1 MSKIVYPI
9 IERLADE
16 VIVTARSTVEAQQ
29 AAGDAMGGDCTIVTV
44 ERVREGGIG
53 GFFATELVRVTARPS
68 RFQRV
73 DRELDAA
80 MTSAEELVSSLR
92 DAAPQF
98 ADRLMTELRQPRQRE
113 IVIPT
118 EAVEVEQPPTPLAT
132 RRTACAVP
140 EQTTTAGTVLVASTS
155 ASGAISSTVTAGI
168 TAGFGATYATGTV
181 YRANGSAQ
189 SYTVDPFTTDAFRTE
204 VTAAAAAFETE
215 VEIETE
221 TGSLLG
227 AGMGA
232 GDGVD
237 MFADHFASGL
247 YGADAMQAAPI
258 DDRLDHEFRASE
270 ADRYS
275 TADAGQTY
283 TRGDLSSRDDLYS
296 AANASLDEGF
306 TGDELRDAIAEASR
320 ADSAPAAAPTS
331 APHRCTPIAAEDL
344 DRFPMIAPR
353 RNLPPSDPRW
363 SHQALRA
370 IGLPDRIVDIAMLQH
385 PVEGPQWIMAL
396 MGAFRTLCAPAPAGP
411 TVLVGPSCANLAR
424 QLRLVSVGADELS
437 DSFSSVAIPNVSTNI
452 ARSAL
457 NDRYVHLM
465 VGGSWQHLASIR
477 PDVVSSATEC
487 DLLEAVRLCC
497 AWEAT
502 LGWTLVGDKYER
514 IDEFTLVACVR
525 SVLYGNDRVSATAG
539 HS

>member
-98 ADRLMTELRQPRQRE
+98 ADRLMTELRQPRQHE

-118 EAVEVEQPPTPLAT
+118 DSVEVEQPPTPLAT
-132 RRTACAVP
+132 KHPAFAAH
-140 EQTTTAGTVLVASTS
+140 EQTTTPVIASPVI
-155 ASGAISSTVTAGI
+155 GSTVTAGA
-168 TAGFGATYATGTV
+168 TVGLGATFATGTI
-181 YRANGSAQ
+181 YRANGSSQ
-189 SYTVDPFTTDAFRTE
+189 SYTVDPFAVDPFAEDPFRND
-204 VTAAAAAFETE
+204 VSAAAAAYDADIDWASDLENDLETTS
-215 VEIETE
+215 ITDSN
-221 TGSLLG
+221 SL
-227 AGMGA
+227 
-232 GDGVD
+232 
-237 MFADHFASGL
+237 
-247 YGADAMQAAPI
+247 
-258 DDRLDHEFRASE
+258 

-275 TADAGQTY
+275 SGLYRSNAGQA
-283 TRGDLSSRDDLYS
+283 GDHDDLYR
-296 AANASLDEGF
+296 AANAALDEGF
-306 TGDELRDAIAEASR
+306 TGDELRTALAEAIGE
-320 ADSAPAAAPTS
+320 DPVPTS
-331 APHRCTPIAAEDL
+331 PAHASTPHRCTPIAAEDL
-344 DRFPMIAPR
+344 DRFPMIATR
-353 RNLPPSDPRW
+353 RNLRPTDPRW

-477 PDVVSSATEC
+477 PDVVSSATES

-525 SVLYGNDRVSATAG
+525 SVLYGNDRVSVAAV